1 MKQSENIV
9 NDMVYDTDCKTES
22 GVDNRAVEA
31 TFEADTDN
39 GNANEGK
46 TQSGID
52 NTGDS
57 SVKEGTAVKKT
68 TPHRRVRTGQL
79 AWDKLDNTANLFPVI
94 ATEDMSNVYRISV
107 TLTEDIDRV
116 LLQEAL
122 NRILPYF
129 LVFRMRLKMGF
140 FWYYF
145 EENTKPAPLVYEE
158 HSYPGAYINKS
169 KNNQYMFRVT
179 YFGKRINL
187 EVFHALTDGAGGII
201 FLKEL
206 VYQYLRLRYPELLKE
221 VKDKISS
228 GIFLDQEDSYVKNF
242 KKGHSKVY
250 NSERALTLN
259 GERLPKGEIGVVH
272 GYMPVDQLKT
282 VSKSY
287 GVTINQYLVAVFVYS
302 IYREY
307 LKGMPSKYPIC
318 CCVPVN
324 LRPYYDSHTMK
335 NFFAMVSAVFK
346 PEKDDYTLEE
356 VIGLVADNLK
366 EQITPENLNNI
377 MSYNVSNEQ
386 NWILRA
392 VPLVVKNFVM
402 KQVYGLSAKATTA
415 TVTNIGNI
423 DIKEPYKKY
432 VENFYVTLSMS
443 KGQNMK
449 VGICSYNGVL
459 TFTYSTNL
467 VNTSIQKR
475 FFQIVSKAGVD
486 VGIETNGAYY
496 E

>member
-1 MKQSENIV
+1 MKEQKVDKNNISENDETIV
-9 NDMVYDTDCKTES
+9 EDNVGKGTDIEKKVSE
-22 GVDNRAVEA
+22 
-31 TFEADTDN
+31 
-39 GNANEGK
+39 
-46 TQSGID
+46 I
-52 NTGDS
+52 
-57 SVKEGTAVKKT
+57 KKT
-68 TPHRRVRTGQL
+68 ATKRRVRTGQL

-169 KNNQYMFRVT
+169 RNNQYMFRVT
-179 YFGKRINL
+179 YFGRRINL
-187 EVFHALTDGAGGII
+187 EVFHSLTDGAGGII

-282 VSKSY
+282 VS
-287 GVTINQYLVAVFVYS
+287 
-302 IYREY
+302 
-307 LKGMPSKYPIC
+307 
-318 CCVPVN
+318 
-324 LRPYYDSHTMK
+324 
-335 NFFAMVSAVFK
+335 
-346 PEKDDYTLEE
+346 
-356 VIGLVADNLK
+356 
-366 EQITPENLNNI
+366 
-377 MSYNVSNEQ
+377 
-386 NWILRA
+386 
-392 VPLVVKNFVM
+392 
-402 KQVYGLSAKATTA
+402 
-415 TVTNIGNI
+415 
-423 DIKEPYKKY
+423 
-432 VENFYVTLSMS
+432 
-443 KGQNMK
+443 
-449 VGICSYNGVL
+449 
-459 TFTYSTNL
+459 
-467 VNTSIQKR
+467 
-475 FFQIVSKAGVD
+475 
-486 VGIETNGAYY
+486 
-496 E
+496 